1 MAPVLHVEQR
11 GPAIAGDTHMKIPSV
26 ENYVVNLLA
35 ASFPER
41 PVTITRDTDLVSD
54 LDADSMTMVSLI
66 FSISEKFGISMD
78 HLGDILLNCRTV
90 GDLISATE
98 RLQQECV

>member
-1 MAPVLHVEQR
+1 MAPLPHAESPRPVMEKFEMKNQPVE
-11 GPAIAGDTHMKIPSV
+11 V
-26 ENYVVNLLA
+26 YVVNLFT

-41 PVTITRDTDLVSD
+41 HAAVTRDTDLVAD

-66 FSISEKFGISMD
+66 FSISETFGIGTD
-78 HLGDILLNCRTV
+78 HLGDMLLNCRTV

-98 RLQQECV
+98 RLRRECV

>member
-1 MAPVLHVEQR
+1 
-11 GPAIAGDTHMKIPSV
+11 MKNQSV
-26 ENYVVNLLA
+26 EDYVFNLFA

-41 PVTITRDTDLVSD
+41 HGAIARETDLVAD

-66 FSISEKFGISMD
+66 FSISEKFGVGTD

-98 RLQQECV
+98 RLQRECV

>member
-1 MAPVLHVEQR
+1 MKKQSIESYVL
-11 GPAIAGDTHMKIPSV
+11 
-26 ENYVVNLLA
+26 NLFA

-41 PVTITRDTDLVSD
+41 HVAITRDTDLVAD

-66 FSISEKFGISMD
+66 FSINETLGVSTD
-78 HLGDILLNCRTV
+78 HLGDLLLNCRTV

-98 RLQQECV
+98 RLQRECV

>member
-1 MAPVLHVEQR
+1 MRNQ
-11 GPAIAGDTHMKIPSV
+11 SV
-26 ENYVVNLLA
+26 ESYVLSLFA

-41 PVTITRDTDLVSD
+41 HAAITRDADLVTD

-66 FSISEKFGISMD
+66 FSISEKFGVGTD
-78 HLGDILLNCRTV
+78 HLGDFLLNCRTV

-98 RLQQECV
+98 RLQRECV